1 MITHFDEIL
10 FREEEIQGRISEI
23 AGKINADYD
32 GKQPLL
38 VCILKGA
45 VFFTADLARQIEIP
59 CELDFMAVSSYG
71 SASDSSGVVRILKDL
86 DADIT
91 GRNVIIVEDIIDSG
105 LTLSYLRKNLSARNP
120 ASVEVAALLTKPG
133 RRQVDIKCRYI
144 GFEVVDRFVVGYGL
158 DFNEN
163 YRNLRFIA
171 VLPEEELNQT

>member
-1 MITHFDEIL
+1 MITYFNEVL
-10 FREEEIQGRISEI
+10 FREEEIQARVTEI
-23 AGKINADYD
+23 ARQVNADYE
-32 GKQPLL
+32 GMQPLL

-45 VFFTADLARQIEIP
+45 VFFMADLARQIEIP
-59 CELDFMAVSSYG
+59 CEMDFMAVSSYG

-133 RRQVDIKCRYI
+133 RRQVDINCKYI
-144 GFEVVDRFVVGYGL
+144 GFEVADRFVVGYGL